1 MDAPTIKGL
10 ARLLALSMQSGCEY
24 SFCTSADITNLQLGS
39 VRTMK
44 NIFKRANLQINPQD
58 MATMQ
63 VVIEKSSPELF
74 TKFLSWNVFGDRTS
88 RDIDLILYVDNLRRP
103 LLSAEVSRLYA
114 ELTEMKYDI
123 TRGLDI
129 NKVYVDPNES
139 IQFSKGGNETVNM
152 VICTFEF
159 HAQKYPLIFTEYVE
173 LDIYKKVHSVC
184 TFIANKLEL
193 LTTPEVYKI
202 LRNEKKTIY
211 TSGGLERI
219 DFAIKCMDFFN
230 YTSHDCDTWKSLIMK
245 YLQLILFEKAT
256 SVDTRKNYYQKLG
269 LLELYKECHADID
282 VNINFDIIGRLLMRQ
297 PFAPDKIE
305 SFKKTIQC
313 LHTRVIYVIAKNI
326 PRLTT

>member
-1 MDAPTIKGL
+1 
-10 ARLLALSMQSGCEY
+10 
-24 SFCTSADITNLQLGS
+24 
-39 VRTMK
+39 
-44 NIFKRANLQINPQD
+44 
-58 MATMQ
+58 
-63 VVIEKSSPELF
+63 
-74 TKFLSWNVFGDRTS
+74 
-88 RDIDLILYVDNLRRP
+88 
-103 LLSAEVSRLYA
+103 
-114 ELTEMKYDI
+114 
-123 TRGLDI
+123 
-129 NKVYVDPNES
+129 
-139 IQFSKGGNETVNM
+139 
-152 VICTFEF
+152 
-159 HAQKYPLIFTEYVE
+159 
-173 LDIYKKVHSVC
+173 VC